1 MFTSSNRLSMISSQ
15 IVKQFTTVKQ
25 IENVDITSNGVLAKV
40 VLNKPKALN
49 SLSTQMVTDIGQQ
62 IDFFESH
69 KAVWFEGAGGK
80 AFCAGGDVKALFI
93 NDAGYNDR
101 INFFSK

>member
-1 MFTSSNRLSMISSQ
+1 MFTSANRLSMLSQQIS
-15 IVKQFTTVKQ
+15 KQFSQQKT
-25 IENVDITSNGVLAKV
+25 IENVDIISNGTLVKV

-62 IDFFESH
+62 IDFLNEH
-69 KAVWFEGAGGK
+69 KAIWLEGAGGK

-93 NDAGYNDR
+93 NGAGLSDR
-101 INFFSK
+101 INFFKR